1 MTVIQ
6 EIAVEPSIRDMH
18 FACDLARC
26 KGACC
31 TMPGG
36 LGAPLLPEEIAEI
49 EKAFPQVQKYLSDE
63 HLQVIEE
70 EGLVDERFA
79 GYVTPCV
86 DNRACVYVYYE
97 GKIAKCAFEKAYLNG
112 ETEWRKPLSCHLFPI
127 RVDGGASSKLR
138 YESLPECD
146 SAVAKGKRLNIPL
159 SEFLREP
166 LIRAFGQEW
175 YDEFLKEQQTANI
188 ET

>member
-6 EIAVEPSIRDMH
+6 EITLDPPIREIH
-18 FACDLARC
+18 FACNLGQC

-49 EKAFPQVQKYLSDE
+49 EKAFPQVQKYLSVK
-63 HLQVIEE
+63 HLQAIEE
-70 EGLVDERFA
+70 RGLVDSRFS

-86 DNRACVYVYYE
+86 DNRACAYVYYE
-97 GKIAKCAFEKAYLNG
+97 GEIAKCSFEKAYLKG
-112 ETEWRKPLSCHLFPI
+112 ETKWRKPLSCHLFPI
-127 RVDGGASSKLR
+127 RVDGGSKTIR
-138 YESLPECD
+138 YEPIPECD
-146 SAVAKGKRLNIPL
+146 PALANGRHLKIPL
-159 SEFLREP
+159 SKFLEEP

-175 YDEFLKEQQTANI
+175 YDEFLKEQQIATTA
-188 ET
+188 T